1 MLYLTDRITIDEG
14 LCNGKP
20 TIRRRRVTV
29 QTILAFLKAGDNR
42 ADILYQYPMLKE
54 EDMEACIKFDR
65 EKFDCVSL

>member
-1 MLYLTDRITIDEG
+1 M
-14 LCNGKP
+14 
-20 TIRRRRVTV
+20 